1 MARPKTAQPNH
12 SLRKVAAVVATA
24 VSGMSVYA
32 QAAEQPKQEETI
44 TVVAAPAAQE
54 SAWGPAPTI
63 AAKRSATATKTDT
76 PIEKTPQSVSV
87 VTRQEMEMRQ
97 PTTVK
102 EALSYTPSVF
112 STRGSSTTYDVVTI
126 RGFTTST
133 TVNTNQYL
141 DGMKLQG
148 NNYSEVSMDPYFLE
162 RVEVMRGPTS
172 VLYGNSNPGGIVSM
186 VSKRPTTEPL
196 KEVQFKM
203 GTDNLWQTGFDFS
216 DAIDDAGVW
225 SYRLTGLGRSQD
237 AQQQMAKSTRYAVAP
252 SFSWRP
258 DDKTDFTFLSNFQ
271 NDPDAGY
278 YGWLPREGTVVPY
291 YDANGKAHKLPTD
304 FNEGESDNKISRRQ
318 KMVGYSFSHQFDD
331 TFTVRQNLRYADV
344 HTLYRSVYG
353 NGYVAPG
360 YMNRA
365 YVRSDEHLNTFT
377 VDTQLQ
383 SDFATGA
390 VSHTLLT
397 GVDYSRMRND
407 VDADYGTAD
416 PISMSNPQYGNP
428 NIQVTFPYAVL
439 NRMEQTGLYAQDQME
454 WDKWVMTLGG
464 RYDYATTSTLTRATN
479 SLAENHDQQFS
490 WRGGINYLFD
500 NGISPYF
507 SYSESFEPVS
517 GSNSRGQPFDPS
529 RGKQYEAGVK
539 YVPKDMPVVVTA
551 AVYQLTKDKNL
562 TADPANQ
569 AFSIQTGE
577 IRSRG
582 LELEAKAAVNANIN
596 VTAAYSYTDAE
607 YTHDTVFNGK
617 RPAEVPRNMASL
629 WADYTFHETALSGLT
644 IGAGARY
651 IGSTVSYYKNDTST
665 GKKNDAFS
673 VAGYA
678 LMDATVKYDLAR
690 FGLPGSSVGVN
701 VNNLFDREYVSSC
714 YSEYACYWGAG
725 RHRHL
730 PFLTTYGRGSPRP
743 LSGYRYAGTD
753 SARRNHLRAGS
764 RHFPCAWP
772 HIAPSALAHLPDRK
786 SHRPDRP

>member
-87 VTRQEMEMRQ
+87 VTRHEMEMRQ

-304 FNEGESDNKISRRQ
+304 FNEGEADNKISRRQ

-725 RHRHL
+725 RQVVATATFR
-730 PFLTTYGRGSPRP
+730 F
-743 LSGYRYAGTD
+743 
-753 SARRNHLRAGS
+753 
-764 RHFPCAWP
+764 
-772 HIAPSALAHLPDRK
+772 
-786 SHRPDRP
+786 

>member
-304 FNEGESDNKISRRQ
+304 FNEGEADNKISRRQ

-331 TFTVRQNLRYADV
+331 TFTVRQNLRYAEVD
-344 HTLYRSVYG
+344 TLYRSVYG

-416 PISMSNPQYGNP
+416 PISMNNPQYGNP

-517 GSNSRGQPFDPS
+517 SSSSSGKPFDPS

-596 VTAAYSYTDAE
+596 LTAAYSYTDAE

-665 GKKNDAFS
+665 GKKNDSFS

-725 RHRHL
+725 RQVVATATFR
-730 PFLTTYGRGSPRP
+730 F
-743 LSGYRYAGTD
+743 
-753 SARRNHLRAGS
+753 
-764 RHFPCAWP
+764 
-772 HIAPSALAHLPDRK
+772 
-786 SHRPDRP
+786 